1 MILKNLNV
9 DIKNNEN
16 ISKNEKKIK
25 NRIYELDFLKGI
37 AVIGVMI
44 DHLLLFIYFYRLPRW
59 ILFNFK
65 IILFSKIILEK
76 SFYRMLC
83 LDF

>member
-1 MILKNLNV
+1 MILKNLDV
-9 DIKNNEN
+9 DVKDKEN

-44 DHLLLFIYFYRLPRW
+44 DHLLLFVYLGRFDNIFIDYPDGSYLT
-59 ILFNFK
+59 
-65 IILFSKIILEK
+65 SKL
-76 SFYRMLC
+76 YYYQT
-83 LDF
+83 